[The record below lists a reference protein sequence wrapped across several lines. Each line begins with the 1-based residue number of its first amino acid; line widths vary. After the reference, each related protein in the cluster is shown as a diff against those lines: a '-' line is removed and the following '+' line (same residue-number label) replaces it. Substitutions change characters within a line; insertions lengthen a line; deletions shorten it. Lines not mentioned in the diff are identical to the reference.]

1 MTQEQRQQIENQIQT
16 DFSELQKKL
25 DDLKSEVQSETD
37 DSKKQEKNNEVQKL
51 ESELSEMKNLID
63 TLSDLQEEDL
73 KSLKTRLE
81 STKEAYQETQWEL
94 ADLAGE
100 AQESAEIKSDK
111 LPTPTTYEL
120 LKDSKTY
127 DRLINIISSNPNEF
141 KNLPWDTA
149 EKKLEYIF
157 TKIRSSIVL
166 FMKNKLWESN
176 RTEYVINNTIAPALE
191 WSLLELLTIQWN
203 KTNVHML
210 EWIDNISFKRLGDL
224 INWVWDFSKKMSWS
238 YNKFNQW
245 MNAIDY
251 LSVHNWILSNP
262 KKSAV
267 LTNPLKFEA
276 YMNNHEFEKVGFSPY
291 APIEWNIFEV
301 SNDENFEFWLSSP
314 EEILKKIW
322 DIKVENNPRTT
333 SLIAKMIDKPEK
345 FLKKTDW
352 LQKTANGLLDGLN
365 SVNITFKTFWIDKI
379 LWKDILGE
387 FTKAPEQRSFWYRI
401 MDFVCKLIWITW
413 GLEWIVKRWRLD
425 RMNLTDEKNHNIS
438 EIFKWYQKA
447 VWENVD
453 LNITDDDS
461 CKAALA
467 DFAVTDFDD
476 SPTTKWDYLRDS
488 IIYNMNLSL
497 ISPAVVSQAIEQN
510 VLSKSREEYL
520 KEEVVT
526 VKWKQQQKIT
536 IIPTWFTPN
545 DIKNLAQN
553 HLKNMKAHL
562 EAYDDNELQDF
573 YTSIKSTE
581 DLALCI
587 TAALYADRDDVIE
600 WVKANV
606 FLPENYGSVRADWT
620 VRESTPSSGG
630 LDLSKE
636 NSIYKLSDWEYPF
649 KNVPPY
655 KNIKAYDLRNVKVT
669 PVLDYSELNKKHEWV
684 TKLDGSNIKNTWNE
698 YPENQTIGN
707 RSNNPCD
714 ISHSDSDIGYR
725 GASTV
730 ADGQKLARYDTPVN
744 GIASA
749 MRLLRNKYS
758 NKSITE
764 INVWWYQWYFKADE
778 EIWLSAL
785 RLKRITSQCK
795 ALNVGPHVMLDLD
808 DPMTLKAFVAQVAVI
823 ETWTHIGAKLLD
835 EAYKKAFETA

>member
-1 MTQEQRQQIENQIQT
+1 MQIKN
-16 DFSELQKKL
+16 DFAEMQKNL
-25 DDLKSEVQSETD
+25 EDLTNEVQTERD
-37 DSKKQEKNNEVQKL
+37 AAKKQEKIQKIQRL
-51 ESELSEMKNLID
+51 EKEQAEARDLID
-63 TLSDLQEEDL
+63 KITDLHEEELLAL
-73 KSLKTRLE
+73 KSKLDE
-81 STKEAYQETQWEL
+81 YKEYKQEIL
-94 ADLAGE
+94 D
-100 AQESAEIKSDK
+100 IRKV
-111 LPTPTTYEL
+111 TPTTYEI
-120 LKDSKTY
+120 LKDSETY

-166 FMKNKLWESN
+166 FMKNKLWESSS
-176 RTEYVINNTIAPALE
+176 TEYVINNTIAPAFE

-203 KTNVHML
+203 ETNVNML
-210 EWIDNISFKRLGDL
+210 QWIDNISFKKLGDL

-251 LSVHNWILSNP
+251 LSVHNWVLSNP

-276 YMNNHEFEKVGFSPY
+276 YMNNSKFGKAGFSPY
-291 APIEWNIFEV
+291 APIEWNIFEI
-301 SNDENFEFWLSSP
+301 SDDENFEFWLSST

-352 LQKTANGLLDGLN
+352 LQKTANGLLDGLYSIN
-365 SVNITFKTFWIDKI
+365 LTFKTFWIDKI
-379 LWKDILGE
+379 LWTDILGE
-387 FTKAPEQRSFWYRI
+387 FTKAPEKRSFWYRI
-401 MDFVCKLIWITW
+401 VDFVCKLIWITW
-413 GLEWIVKRWRLD
+413 GLEWIVKKWRLD
-425 RMNLTDEKNHNIS
+425 RMNLTDEKNHDIS
-438 EIFKWYQKA
+438 EIFKRYQKA
-447 VWENVD
+447 TWENVD

-488 IIYNMNLSL
+488 IIYNMNLSH

-536 IIPTWFTPN
+536 IIPTWFTSD

-587 TAALYADRDDVIE
+587 ATSLYADVDDVVE
-600 WVKANV
+600 WVKAKI
-606 FLPENYGSVRADWT
+606 FLPENYWSVHSDWT
-620 VRESTPSSGG
+620 VVDNWTSWLSEEEQPSWEVSP
-630 LDLSKE
+630 
-636 NSIYKLSDWEYPF
+636 YKLSPWEYPF
-649 KNVPPY
+649 KDVPPY
-655 KNIKAYDLRNVKVT
+655 KGIKTYDLRNVKMT
-669 PVLDYSELNKKHEWV
+669 PVLDYSELVKKHEWTV
-684 TKLDGSNIKNTWNE
+684 TLSWSNITNKWYE
-698 YPENQTIGN
+698 YPTNGTAWN
-707 RSNNPCD
+707 KSNNPCD
-714 ISHSDSDIGYR
+714 ISHSSFDIWYTSSG
-725 GASTV
+725 TV
-730 ADGQKLARYDTPVN
+730 ADWQHLAKYNRPID

-749 MRLLRNKYS
+749 MRLLKNKYQ
-758 NKSITE
+758 NKSVTE
-764 INVWWYQWYFKADE
+764 IDVWWYQWYYKPNE

-785 RLKRITSQCK
+785 RIKWITDQCN
-795 ALNVGPHVMLDLD
+795 ALWIWPHQMLDFN
-808 DPMTLKAFVAQVAVI
+808 DPTTLKSFVAQVAVL
-823 ETWTHIGAKLLD
+823 ETGTHIGEKLLD
-835 EAYKKAFETA
+835 DAYNLAFA